1 MVQVYTLR
9 WRISWG
15 RKSVLI
21 PVNKLLFLAYSTSFI
36 KGGSAPGSNPS
47 PFYNIM
53 FDRKG
58 TPFVYLPLENSTS
71 LTYLINRIN
80 RYKGK
85 FSFHFPVTFNK
96 PKSHD
101 GLLGASYPEP
111 WKRHSFRIEPPHIGY
126 YREYPLFFN
135 DTHSIFYY
143 PPLGGIHD
151 TVNMILSSLFS
162 VAGSYT
168 RLSKVTFVTGAGLT
182 RAVIQLRGQSLTKIQ
197 LILNQ

>member
-1 MVQVYTLR
+1 MIFNWSEKKNGTSLHVTMKNLVREKTF
-9 WRISWG
+9 
-15 RKSVLI
+15 LI

-36 KGGSAPGSNPS
+36 KGGSAPGFNPS

-58 TPFVYLPLENSTS
+58 TLFVYLPLQNSTS

-101 GLLGASYPEP
+101 GLLGTSYPEP
-111 WKRHSFRIEPPHIGY
+111 WERHTFRMEPLHIGY
-126 YREYPLFFN
+126 YREYPLFLT
-135 DTHSIFYY
+135 THILFFITHRLGESMIQSIRFYDGHWQWQDHTLDC
-143 PPLGGIHD
+143 PKSHLWQ
-151 TVNMILSSLFS
+151 VLAWQEL
-162 VAGSYT
+162 
-168 RLSKVTFVTGAGLT
+168 
-182 RAVIQLRGQSLTKIQ
+182 
-197 LILNQ
+197 

>member
-15 RKSVLI
+15 KKSVLI

-53 FDRKG
+53 FDRKD
-58 TPFVYLPLENSTS
+58 TPFVYLPLQNNTS

-101 GLLGASYPEP
+101 GLLGAPYPEP
-111 WKRHSFRIEPPHIGY
+111 WKKARFSDGASPYRLLEGVPPGFLTTHI
-126 YREYPLFFN
+126 LFFLPTAWGSPWYIQC
-135 DTHSIFYY
+135 DSIKFIVS
-143 PPLGGIHD
+143 GRI
-151 TVNMILSSLFS
+151 I
-162 VAGSYT
+162 
-168 RLSKVTFVTGAGLT
+168 R
-182 RAVIQLRGQSLTKIQ
+182 
-197 LILNQ
+197 